1 MSTIKKH
8 IAGNLKISIAE
19 DRQTMGREA
28 AHEVAE
34 RIKKVS
40 AEKESIRMV
49 FAAAVSQKEFFEELL
64 EFDDIPW
71 QKVIAFHMD
80 EYHTIT
86 NEAPQRFGNFLK
98 EHLFQYKPFGAV
110 HYIQSNFE
118 TYSNLI
124 SEADIDIICLG
135 IGENGHLAFNDPP
148 VADFKDPEVFKEVK
162 LDEICRQQQVNDG
175 QFKTLDEVPQT
186 AVTLTI
192 PTLMKADYLSV
203 VVPGSAK
210 AKAVAKTV
218 FHPVSTECP
227 STVLRLH
234 PNAKLYLDTHSSKNI
249 MEKLS

>member
-1 MSTIKKH
+1 MSSVKKH
-8 IAGNLKISIAE
+8 NAGNLKISISE
-19 DRQTMGREA
+19 DRLTMGREA
-28 AHEVAE
+28 ALEVAE
-34 RIKKVS
+34 KIKEVS
-40 AEKESIRMV
+40 AKKESIRMV
-49 FAAAVSQKEFFEELL
+49 FAAAVSQKEFLEELL
-64 EFDDIPW
+64 KVEDIPW
-71 QKVIAFHMD
+71 QMITAFHMD
-80 EYHTIT
+80 EYHTIPK
-86 NEAPQRFGNFLK
+86 EAPQRFGNFLK
-98 EHLFQYKPFGAV
+98 EHLFKHKPFGAV
-110 HYIQSNFE
+110 HYIQNDFE
-118 TYSNLI
+118 AYSNLI

-148 VADFKDPEVFKEVK
+148 VADFNDPEVLKEVK
-162 LDEICRQQQVNDG
+162 LDKICRQQQVNDG

-234 PNAKLYLDTHSSKNI
+234 PNAKLYLDTHSAKNI